1 MIQWNHRHVGDEC
14 FVHYSE
20 VVLVRSR
27 TPPSVIKGVKVILA
41 TCHLLK
47 SVLCAIYLTKKTS
60 KHLTIEHMKY
70 DSSWIMTIMY
80 ILMFHY
86 YVNCSLLSP
95 V

>member
-27 TPPSVIKGVKVILA
+27 TPPSVIKGVKV

-80 ILMFHY
+80 ILMFVH
-86 YVNCSLLSP
+86 CSLLSP